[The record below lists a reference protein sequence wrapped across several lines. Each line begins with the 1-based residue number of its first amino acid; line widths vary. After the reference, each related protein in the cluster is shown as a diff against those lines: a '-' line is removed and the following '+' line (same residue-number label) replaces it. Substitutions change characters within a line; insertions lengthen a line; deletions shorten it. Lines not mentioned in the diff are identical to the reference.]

1 MTIHAPISQDTA
13 SQVSR
18 YTRAKRINTAS
29 HKHLSTNLNHKV
41 LNCGAVLRE
50 DTNGKLSVIDRC
62 RHSTCAVCSVVR
74 AKSWRAKVKGAL
86 PVIEANQDGIKYII
100 FNADL
105 GPTRKATA
113 QSIGDAID
121 LLSKLFTKLT
131 RRASIIG
138 ALRGIEVT
146 ESNGKAHPHLHA
158 LLIVKTDLEP
168 SKIAHWWRSIVGHP
182 CRVNIDTL
190 RDRHEAVSKSHYIAR
205 GVDKTTRT
213 PTPAFIDALV
223 SAVYKRR
230 LISASGVIAEAIRAN
245 AGASTK
251 MKVNKTKHRTPQP
264 PAPSVALHHW
274 LTSTQ
279 QYKRVPTVTY
289 QASATQGLVMA
300 QRGAL
305 TAPLTTPPRPTST
318 PSKSPIKPNY
328 HHQGLWASCQSIAY
342 RTNTVSL
349 ALPHSAGGQP

>member
-29 HKHLSTNLNHKV
+29 HKHLSTNLNLKV
-41 LNCGAVLRE
+41 LGCGAVLRE
-50 DTNGKLSVIDRC
+50 DANGKLSVIDRC
-62 RHSTCAVCSVVR
+62 RHSACAVCSVVR
-74 AKSWRAKVKGAL
+74 AKSWRAKMKGAL
-86 PVIEANQDGIKYII
+86 PVIEANHEDIKYIN

-105 GPTRKATA
+105 GPTRKVTA

-121 LLSKLFTKLT
+121 LLSKLFTKLI
-131 RRASIIG
+131 RRASIVG

-146 ESNGKAHPHLHA
+146 ESQGNAHPHLHA
-158 LLIVKTDLEP
+158 LLIVKADLAP
-168 SKIAHWWRSIVGHP
+168 SMLALWWRSLVGHA
-182 CRVNIDTL
+182 CQLNISTL
-190 RDRHEAVSKSHYIAR
+190 PDRHDAVRLSHYLAR
-205 GVDKTTRT
+205 GVEKTTRT
-213 PTPAFIDALV
+213 PSPAFVDALV
-223 SAVYKRR
+223 EAVYKRR

-251 MKVNKTKHRTPQP
+251 MKVNNTKHRTKPPQP

-279 QYKRVPTVTY
+279 QYKRVLTATH
-289 QASATQGLVMA
+289 QASVTQGLARA
-300 QRGAL
+300 QIGAL
-305 TAPLTTPPRPTST
+305 TAPPTTPPKPTS
-318 PSKSPIKPNY
+318 PPPRPPIKPS
-328 HHQGLWASCQSIAY
+328 GLWASCKSIAY

>member
-29 HKHLSTNLNHKV
+29 HKHLSTNLNLKV
-41 LNCGAVLRE
+41 LGCGAVLRE

-74 AKSWRAKVKGAL
+74 AKSWRAKMKGAL
-86 PVIEANQDGIKYII
+86 PVIEANHEGIKYIS
-100 FNADL
+100 FTATL

-113 QSIGDAID
+113 RSIGDAID

-131 RRASIIG
+131 RRASIVG
-138 ALRGIEVT
+138 ALRSIEVT
-146 ESNGKAHPHLHA
+146 ESQGNAHPHLHA
-158 LLIVKTDLEP
+158 LLIVKTDLDP
-168 SKIAHWWRSIVGHP
+168 SILAQWWRSLVGHACLADALTIP
-182 CRVNIDTL
+182 
-190 RDRHEAVSKSHYIAR
+190 DRHEAVRWSHYIAR

-213 PTPAFIDALV
+213 PSPAFVDALV
-223 SAVYKRR
+223 EAVYKRR

-251 MKVNKTKHRTPQP
+251 LKVNNTKHRTKPPQP

-279 QYKRVPTVTY
+279 QYKRTLTATH
-289 QASATQGLVMA
+289 QASVTQGLTRA

-305 TAPLTTPPRPTST
+305 TAPPTTPPRPTST
-318 PSKSPIKPNY
+318 PPKPPMKPS
-328 HHQGLWASCQSIAY
+328 GLWASCQSIAHNK
-342 RTNTVSL
+342 NTASL
-349 ALPHSAGGQP
+349 ALPHPAGGQP

>member
-18 YTRAKRINTAS
+18 YTRAKRINSAS
-29 HKHLSTNLNHKV
+29 HKHLSTNLNLKV
-41 LNCGAVLRE
+41 LGCGAVLRE
-50 DTNGKLSVIDRC
+50 DTNGNISVIDRC

-86 PVIEANQDGIKYII
+86 PVIEANQDGIKYISLT
-100 FNADL
+100 ATL
-105 GPTRKATA
+105 GPTRQVTA
-113 QSIGDAID
+113 QAIADAID
-121 LLSKLFTKLT
+121 HLSKLFTKLT

-158 LLIVKTDLEP
+158 LLIVKTDLDPCKVEQ
-168 SKIAHWWRSIVGHP
+168 WWRSLVGHACIADALSIP
-182 CRVNIDTL
+182 
-190 RDRHEAVSKSHYIAR
+190 DRHEAVRWSHYIAR

-213 PTPAFIDALV
+213 PSPAFIDALI

-279 QYKRVPTVTY
+279 QYKRTLTATH
-289 QASATQGLVMA
+289 QASVTQGLVMA

-305 TAPLTTPPRPTST
+305 TAPPTTPPRPTST
-318 PSKSPIKPNY
+318 PPKPPIKPS
-328 HHQGLWASCQSIAY
+328 GLWASCQSIAHNK
-342 RTNTVSL
+342 NTASL
-349 ALPHSAGGQP
+349 ALPHPAGGQP

>member
-1 MTIHAPISQDTA
+1 MTTHAPISQATS

-18 YTRAKRINTAS
+18 YTRAKRINNAC
-29 HKHLSTNLNHKV
+29 HKHLSTNLNLKV
-41 LNCGAVLRE
+41 LSCGAVLRE

-74 AKSWRAKVKGAL
+74 AKSWRAKMKGAI
-86 PVIEANQDGIKYII
+86 PVIEAHHDDIKYISLT
-100 FNADL
+100 ATL
-105 GPTRKATA
+105 GPTRQVTA
-113 QSIGDAID
+113 LAIADAID
-121 LLSKLFTKLT
+121 RLSKLFTKLT

-158 LLIVKTDLEP
+158 LLIVKADIDP
-168 SKIAHWWRSIVGHP
+168 CKVADWWRSLVGHACIADALLIP
-182 CRVNIDTL
+182 
-190 RDRHEAVSKSHYIAR
+190 DRHEAVRWSHYIAR

-213 PTPAFIDALV
+213 PSPAFIDALV

-251 MKVNKTKHRTPQP
+251 MKANNTKHRIQQP

-279 QYKRVPTVTY
+279 QYKRVPTATH

-300 QRGAL
+300 QRCAL
-305 TAPLTTPPRPTST
+305 TAPPITPPRPTPT
-318 PSKSPIKPNY
+318 PSKPPMKPS
-328 HHQGLWASCQSIAY
+328 GLWASCQSIAHNK
-342 RTNTVSL
+342 NTASL
-349 ALPHSAGGQP
+349 APHSQAGGQP